1 MRKTARQ
8 PLGRFTKTILICLL
22 SVTILNIIWAFGEKP
37 LFLLN
42 ENQLL
47 YLFSS
52 MAQIIGGIFGL
63 TLTAYVFFVDKF
75 KESTQGDD
83 TYYDATLAL
92 LRRFF
97 QTLIT
102 IAISCGLTI
111 LLCILGITALHN
123 WTTAYPFIIN
133 QCVLL
138 FLLSLISV
146 LTFGGMLLDPDKLDK
161 EVKRQ
166 LHHAAA
172 NTAADQ
178 TGDFTEFLKYYN
190 LLQEVII
197 NFASSL
203 VYNKEVNIIEF
214 RQYKPQIIQSLK
226 VLSIKEVINSA
237 LREEIDNLRMYRNGL
252 VHGINFSISQ
262 SVIDRVVKIY
272 NAINNAYEVYK
283 INPRGGEKWEEAIRQ
298 VYNLT
303 HCDDAK
309 QVL

>member
-22 SVTILNIIWAFGEKP
+22 GVTVLNIIWVFSVKP

-52 MAQIIGGIFGL
+52 MAQIIGGVFGL

-83 TYYDATLAL
+83 TYYDATLAI

-97 QTLIT
+97 QTLVT

-123 WTTAYPFIIN
+123 WTTVYPFIIN

-138 FLLSLISV
+138 FVLSLISV

-166 LHHAAA
+166 LHLAAA
-172 NTAADQ
+172 NTVTDKA
-178 TGDFTEFLKYYN
+178 GDFTEFLKYYN

-197 NFASSL
+197 NFAKSL
-203 VYNKEVNIIEF
+203 VYNKEVNIFEF
-214 RQYKPQIIQSLK
+214 RQYKPQIIQSLR
-226 VLSIKEVINSA
+226 VLAIKEVINGT

-272 NAINNAYEVYK
+272 KAIDNAYEAYK
-283 INPRGGEKWEEAIRQ
+283 ANPRGGEKWDDAIRQ
-298 VYNLT
+298 IYDLT
-303 HCDDAK
+303 QSDNVK
-309 QVL
+309 

>member
-1 MRKTARQ
+1 MKKTAQ
-8 PLGRFTKTILICLL
+8 KPFGLFTKTIIICFLG
-22 SVTILNIIWAFGEKP
+22 VTVLNIILVLMVKP
-37 LFLLN
+37 HFLLN

-52 MAQIIGGIFGL
+52 MAQIIGSVFGL

-83 TYYDATLAL
+83 TYYDATLAI
-92 LRRFF
+92 LRRFY
-97 QTLIT
+97 QTLVT

-123 WTTAYPFIIN
+123 WTTVYPFIIN

-138 FLLSLISV
+138 FVRSLISV
-146 LTFGGMLLDPDKLDK
+146 LTFGGMLLDPNKLDK

-166 LHHAAA
+166 LQHATA
-172 NTAADQ
+172 NTVTDKA
-178 TGDFTEFLKYYN
+178 GDFTEFLKYYN

-197 NFASSL
+197 NFAQSL
-203 VYNKEVNIIEF
+203 VYNKEVNIFEF
-214 RQYKPQIIQSLK
+214 RQYKPQIIQSLR
-226 VLSIKEVINSA
+226 VLAIKEVINGA

-262 SVIDRVVKIY
+262 SVIDRVIRIY
-272 NAINNAYEVYK
+272 KAIENAYEAYK
-283 INPRGGEKWEEAIRQ
+283 ANPRDRKKWDDAISQ
-298 VYNLT
+298 IYELT
-303 HCDDAK
+303 HSANIK
-309 QVL
+309 

>member
-1 MRKTARQ
+1 MEKTKRQ
-8 PLGRFTKTILICLL
+8 PLGVLTKAILISLL
-22 SVTILNIIWAFGEKP
+22 CVTALNIILIFFIKP
-37 LFLLN
+37 LFALN

-52 MAQIIGGIFGL
+52 MAQIIGGVFGL

-97 QTLIT
+97 QTLVT

-111 LLCILGITALHN
+111 LMCILGITALHN
-123 WTTAYPFIIN
+123 WITVYPFIIN

-138 FLLSLISV
+138 FGLSLISV

-166 LHHAAA
+166 LHHAVA
-172 NTAADQ
+172 NTVTDKA
-178 TGDFTEFLKYYN
+178 GDFTEFLKYYN

-197 NFASSL
+197 NFAKSL
-203 VYNKEVNIIEF
+203 VYNKEVNIFEL

-226 VLSIKEVINSA
+226 VLAIKEVINGT

-262 SVIDRVVKIY
+262 SVIDRVVGIY
-272 NAINNAYEVYK
+272 NAIENAYEVYK
-283 INPRGGEKWEEAIRQ
+283 TNPRDGEKWDDAIRQ
-298 VYNLT
+298 VYSLT
-303 HCDDAK
+303 HSDGTK
-309 QVL
+309 

>member
-22 SVTILNIIWAFGEKP
+22 GVTVLNIIWVFSVKP

-52 MAQIIGGIFGL
+52 MAQIIGGVFGL

-97 QTLIT
+97 QALIT

-111 LLCILGITALHN
+111 ILCILGITALHN
-123 WTTAYPFIIN
+123 WTTVYPFIIN

-138 FLLSLISV
+138 FVISLTSV

-161 EVKRQ
+161 EVRRQ
-166 LHHAAA
+166 MHDATA
-172 NTAADQ
+172 NTVTDKD
-178 TGDFTEFLKYYN
+178 GDFTEFLKYYN

-197 NFASSL
+197 NFAQSL
-203 VYNKEVNIIEF
+203 VYNKEVNIFEF

-226 VLSIKEVINSA
+226 VLSIKEVINGA

-252 VHGINFSISQ
+252 VHGVNFSISQ
-262 SVIDRVVKIY
+262 SVIDRVVRIY

-283 INPRGGEKWEEAIRQ
+283 ANPRGGEKWDEAIRQ
-298 VYNLT
+298 VYSLT
-303 HCDDAK
+303 HSDEEK
-309 QVL
+309 